1 MPDLPQQPLLPAQPW
16 YTSPVQRAQVFG
28 AVSSL
33 AALIIQ
39 LFEIHADIAVVN
51 LKIGLVAQCCNLA
64 FGVWGIIKRQTSTVH
79 PLTMTEGGAKAATA
93 KNPPMLDADPTKT
106 AAPQQTATMSNTP
119 PKDPLP

>member
-1 MPDLPQQPLLPAQPW
+1 MSDPVQQPLLPAMPW

-39 LFEIHADIAVVN
+39 LFEIQADIAVVN
-51 LKIGLVAQCCNLA
+51 LKIGLVAQACNLA
-64 FGVWGIIKRQTSTVH
+64 FGVWGIIKRQTSAVH
-79 PLTMTEGGAKAATA
+79 PLTMTAAGAEKQTIA
-93 KNPPMLDADPTKT
+93 NPPMMATDPTKT

-119 PKDPLP
+119 PRDQT